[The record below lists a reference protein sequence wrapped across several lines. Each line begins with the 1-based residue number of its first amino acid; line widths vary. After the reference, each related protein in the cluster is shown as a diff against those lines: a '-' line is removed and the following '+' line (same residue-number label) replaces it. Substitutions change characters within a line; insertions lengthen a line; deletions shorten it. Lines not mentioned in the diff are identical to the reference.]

1 MLIFVPDPG
10 NLLIFATMIYNYA
23 LGFSCL
29 HTLAVNMILLP
40 RELRPGWFVRVALVA
55 SAVFFLFV
63 AVLTTYSKLVELK
76 WI

>member
-1 MLIFVPDPG
+1 MLLFVPDQG
-10 NLLIFATMIYNYA
+10 NLIIFATMIYNYA

-40 RELRPGWFVRVALVA
+40 RELRPGWFVRLAMVA
-55 SAVFFLFV
+55 SGLFFLFV
-63 AVLTTYSKLVELK
+63 AVLTTYSKLVDLG